1 MHKYLFFLFF
11 LISTIVLSQDF
22 EILPLGVYGGGDESN
37 LSSYL
42 IRDYQN
48 DNYIACDAGTV
59 RAGLIAAY
67 KKGNLSKK
75 PMELLQDNVKAYFI
89 SHSHLDHLSGMI
101 INSPEDSP
109 KPIYAFPQTIEVLK
123 NHYFISDTWANFS
136 NEGEEPILGKHHYKR
151 IDEKKYY
158 KVKHTN
164 LELVG
169 FPLSH
174 PVPSSA
180 AWLHNDAGNSIL
192 YLGDT
197 GSDRIEGNGH
207 LNKLW
212 STIAKDLKEGK
223 LKAILIEVSFTNE
236 QPENLLFGHLTPKL
250 LVEELQQLAKYAGV
264 KSLKNFPIIITHIK
278 PDGDS
283 IIQIKNELEAYN
295 PMQVQYIFPEQGVPL
310 QF

>member
-48 DNYIACDAGTV
+48 ENYIACDAGTV

-151 IDEKKYY
+151 IAEKKYY

-197 GSDRIEGNGH
+197 GSDRIE
-207 LNKLW
+207 
-212 STIAKDLKEGK
+212 
-223 LKAILIEVSFTNE
+223 
-236 QPENLLFGHLTPKL
+236 
-250 LVEELQQLAKYAGV
+250 
-264 KSLKNFPIIITHIK
+264 
-278 PDGDS
+278 
-283 IIQIKNELEAYN
+283 
-295 PMQVQYIFPEQGVPL
+295 
-310 QF
+310 